1 MLVNG
6 LKKDQLTWILSFLL
20 FVGKAFLFFLNK
32 HSFANY
38 KLPTSRLNKINDN
51 LA

>member
-6 LKKDQLTWILSFLL
+6 LKKDQLIWILSFLL

-32 HSFANY
+32 HSFAN